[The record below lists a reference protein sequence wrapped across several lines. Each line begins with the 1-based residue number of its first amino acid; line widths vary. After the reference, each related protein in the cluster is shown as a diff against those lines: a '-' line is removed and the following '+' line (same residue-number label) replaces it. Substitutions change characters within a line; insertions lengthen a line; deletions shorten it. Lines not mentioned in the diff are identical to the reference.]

1 MEGRQKRGRRNGQ
14 KNEKVCYE
22 GKREEKMVGT
32 ICIKMSMMMSMMM
45 MMMMMMMMIGGV
57 RKRKI

>member
-32 ICIKMSMMMSMMM
+32 ICIKMSMMM
-45 MMMMMMMMIGGV
+45 MMMMMIGGV